1 MMSSAEKSD
10 ELESLISLLK
20 ENEKRVDALTKKIEE
35 NSDVFRS
42 LHSLLEENEKR
53 LDTLAKKIEIIEQEN
68 ARYPKEIVSET
79 KSIPEKTAAARSI
92 LVVDDDK
99 KLTES
104 FKLILESA
112 GYIVEVANTG
122 FTAHILVTKNFY
134 DLVLLDWHLHDAFG
148 DQIADTIEKKHKE
161 TIVIFITGYE
171 YILEK
176 YERKNQI
183 LMKPIDPDFL
193 LETVANVFPNEQNLH
208 KRAQIHK
215 YKKEH
220 GIEQDPI
227 PAPAQD
233 TSDD

>member
-20 ENEKRVDALTKKIEE
+20 ENEKRMDA
-35 NSDVFRS
+35 
-42 LHSLLEENEKR
+42 
-53 LDTLAKKIEIIEQEN
+53 LAKKIELIEQEN
-68 ARYPKEIVSET
+68 ARDSNEIVS
-79 KSIPEKTAAARSI
+79 KIKLIPEKTAAARSI

-176 YERKNQI
+176 YERNNQI

-208 KRAQIHK
+208 KRAQTHK

-227 PAPAQD
+227 PVPTQD

>member
-20 ENEKRVDALTKKIEE
+20 ENEKR
-35 NSDVFRS
+35 
-42 LHSLLEENEKR
+42 
-53 LDTLAKKIEIIEQEN
+53 LDNLAKKIEIIEQEN

-176 YERKNQI
+176 YERDNQI

-227 PAPAQD
+227 PVPAQD
-233 TSDD
+233 ISDD

>member
-1 MMSSAEKSD
+1 MSKSQDSSYSLALRSMM
-10 ELESLISLLK
+10 
-20 ENEKRVDALTKKIEE
+20 
-35 NSDVFRS
+35 
-42 LHSLLEENEKR
+42 
-53 LDTLAKKIEIIEQEN
+53 KKIEIIEQEH

-176 YERKNQI
+176 YERDNQI

-193 LETVANVFPNEQNLH
+193 LETVANVFPNEKNLH

-220 GIEQDPI
+220 GVN
-227 PAPAQD
+227 
-233 TSDD
+233 

>member
-53 LDTLAKKIEIIEQEN
+53 VDALAKKIEIIEQEN
-68 ARYPKEIVSET
+68 ARYSSEVVSEI